1 MPQEIAL
8 EDLNALS
15 ADLDRCVSA
24 DAMVWL
30 LLMDGSEYLA
40 ADGAAVFLCDERT
53 GDLKLAAANPT
64 EVGPGFE
71 AELRRREASGRLAEL
86 LDSGRVDWMD
96 GESGAQLL
104 FVPLMARDAAAG
116 VGLFRLRRCDPS
128 QREAVAEFAS
138 AMARQAAMA
147 IRNLALSDE
156 RKRLQAQLIRA
167 GRLASVGSLV
177 GTVTHEFN
185 NLLTG
190 IIGYADFASESG
202 NRQDMLKALGITRLA
217 SERAQTITQNL
228 MKYAR
233 RGDSDVTSGTLSEML
248 DEPLALMQ
256 REFEKRGI
264 EVAKEFDPRQ
274 EVVTDIGKLQHV
286 MLNLLSNARDAMPKG
301 GKLKVAASVQDEAL
315 SIAVV
320 DTGHGITEEDL
331 PRIFDAFFTT
341 KGMTKGG
348 GTSGIGLGLTIAK
361 AVVEQLGG
369 RIAADSRVG
378 VGTTMTLRLP
388 VGGRAPKAKPSP
400 AAEAATPTTAA
411 PSSALNILVIDDE
424 EVVRNLLLDMLG
436 QAGHSA
442 RAASASEAKALAA
455 DPQLDLVFLGVPSP
469 DRDDVEL
476 LKDVRAISDRAE
488 VFFVTGEL
496 KRELRMGAKRP
507 GGPARGQIQLALDD
521 LASIVRRVAETKARG
536 GGR

>member
-1 MPQEIAL
+1 MESCDMPQEIAL

-116 VGLFRLRRCDPS
+116 VGLFRLRRRDPS
-128 QREAVAEFAS
+128 EREAVAEFAS

-233 RGDSDVTSGTLSEML
+233 RGDSDVTSG
-248 DEPLALMQ
+248 
-256 REFEKRGI
+256 
-264 EVAKEFDPRQ
+264 
-274 EVVTDIGKLQHV
+274 
-286 MLNLLSNARDAMPKG
+286 
-301 GKLKVAASVQDEAL
+301 
-315 SIAVV
+315 
-320 DTGHGITEEDL
+320 
-331 PRIFDAFFTT
+331 
-341 KGMTKGG
+341 
-348 GTSGIGLGLTIAK
+348 
-361 AVVEQLGG
+361 
-369 RIAADSRVG
+369 
-378 VGTTMTLRLP
+378 
-388 VGGRAPKAKPSP
+388 
-400 AAEAATPTTAA
+400 
-411 PSSALNILVIDDE
+411 
-424 EVVRNLLLDMLG
+424 
-436 QAGHSA
+436 
-442 RAASASEAKALAA
+442 
-455 DPQLDLVFLGVPSP
+455 
-469 DRDDVEL
+469 
-476 LKDVRAISDRAE
+476 
-488 VFFVTGEL
+488 
-496 KRELRMGAKRP
+496 
-507 GGPARGQIQLALDD
+507 
-521 LASIVRRVAETKARG
+521 
-536 GGR
+536 